1 MGGIQ
6 RIDFFLKKN
15 YSQNWNIFPTWLI
28 EIEPVFPT
36 WLIEI
41 EPFFSTWLWL
51 IWLKELNLFL
61 SMSQRIEFFHDSKN
75 WTFFRMTQRFC
86 WKRLKESNLFFE
98 YDPKNRTSFYWKY
111 VLRIVFQYDSQN
123 WTYFSALLKEWN
135 IWVWLKELNFLWYDS
150 NNWTLK
156 NSKNWFSQLQELNFW
171 KTWLE
176 FFRYDFF
183 FRKNSKNWTL
193 FLILRKALNLFLG
206 DDSKNWTLLTRLKDL
221 RIFLHDSKTSTFWT
235 WLNELSLFST
245 WLKELNLFLEFDS
258 MDWTLCTKGLKELD
272 TKRLFDSNN
281 QTFLFM
287 TWWIGPFFFSCWLRE
302 LNFFS
307 KISLKNYWPFLT
319 WLTELNSVLENDSPN
334 WTFFWRISLIEI
346 EPFFSTWVK
355 ENDSIFSMTRRI
367 FTKIFDSKNN
377 DPFFGNI
384 DPKNWLL
391 WTKIW
396 L

>member
-1 MGGIQ
+1 MWLIE
-6 RIDFFLKKN
+6 IEPF
-15 YSQNWNIFPTWLI
+15 FPTWLI

-51 IWLKELNLFL
+51 I
-61 SMSQRIEFFHDSKN
+61 HDSKN

-86 WKRLKESNLFFE
+86 WKRLKEWNLFLNMTQ
-98 YDPKNRTSFYWKY
+98 KNRTSFYRKY
-111 VLRIVFQYDSQN
+111 VLRIVFQYDSHN

-150 NNWTLK
+150 HNWTLK
-156 NSKNWFSQLQELNFW
+156 IRR
-171 KTWLE
+171 T
-176 FFRYDFF
+176 DVP
-183 FRKNSKNWTL
+183 NSKNWTSFEKHDWKNFSDMTFFEKNQRIEPL
-193 FLILRKALNLFLG
+193 FLILRNALNFFLG

-221 RIFLHDSKTSTFWT
+221 RFF
-235 WLNELSLFST
+235 FT
-245 WLKELNLFLEFDS
+245 WLKDFNLLNMTQWIEPLLYMTQRIEPFFGIWLNGLNPLHERTQRIGHQKIIWLQQPNLFVYDLVN
-258 MDWTLCTKGLKELD
+258 WA
-272 TKRLFDSNN
+272 
-281 QTFLFM
+281 
-287 TWWIGPFFFSCWLRE
+287 FFFSCWLKE

-307 KISLKNYWPFLT
+307 KISPKNYWPFLT
-319 WLTELNSVLENDSPN
+319 WLTELNSVLEHDSPN
-334 WTFFWRISLIEI
+334 WTFFLKNMTHRNWTLSK
-346 EPFFSTWVK
+346 WVK
-355 ENDSIFSMTRRI
+355 ENDSILSMSQRI
-367 FTKIFDSKNN
+367 FTKFCDSKNN